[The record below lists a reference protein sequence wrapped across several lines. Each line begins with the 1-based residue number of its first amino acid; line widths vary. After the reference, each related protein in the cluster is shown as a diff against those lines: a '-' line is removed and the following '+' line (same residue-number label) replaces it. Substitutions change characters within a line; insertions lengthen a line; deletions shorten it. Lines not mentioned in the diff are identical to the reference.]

1 MKFSSKVTSP
11 PQAKEPTSPPAPTT
25 PTSRIMKIPRT
36 IRSMVS
42 LRSVKS
48 SASPANKNLPGTPS
62 SPEWIPLGEM
72 EKEKTTLGKDKP
84 LPAVPGEPSSTRN
97 SLDMFNYQK
106 ILETGAGRDDRAGET
121 SLAAAEVERADSG
134 DYQTPPSYLKGTPRL
149 SPFPLSFSRP
159 RPVPGIQPRGEA
171 WWKAGGSG
179 HGKGVNKP
187 SASLAVSPCVS
198 PSEEGG
204 MELGGEP
211 GGEAGGEAKEKA
223 KEEGEEAQDGEAG
236 GKGKNVVWELVGG
249 GAGDVVGLRA
259 WVAGAKEAVEREGD
273 EGRKVRMGRAVKMV
287 EWAAVEWEGFGEGEE

>member
-1 MKFSSKVTSP
+1 MKFSPKVTST

-48 SASPANKNLPGTPS
+48 SASSANKDLPGSPS
-62 SPEWIPLGEM
+62 SPEWVPLGEM
-72 EKEKTTLGKDKP
+72 EKKKTTPSKDKP
-84 LPAVPGEPSSTRN
+84 LPATPAQPSSTRN

-106 ILETGAGRDDRAGET
+106 ILETGAGGDDRAGET
-121 SLAAAEVERADSG
+121 SLAAAEVVRADSG

-149 SPFPLSFSRP
+149 SPSPLSFSRP
-159 RPVPGIQPRGEA
+159 RPVPGIQPRGQA

-179 HGKGVNKP
+179 HGEGVNKP

-211 GGEAGGEAKEKA
+211 GADAGGV
-223 KEEGEEAQDGEAG
+223 DGEGQGGAAD
-236 GKGKNVVWELVGG
+236 GKGKEVAWELVGG

-273 EGRKVRMGRAVKMV
+273 QGRKVRMGRAVKMV